1 MLLIAAQQLFNELS
15 LYIGWLNIIHAVAYH
30 SDDFGG
36 EEQHEEIDGSNGTP
50 RVAPERAVNSG
61 QSSWREL
68 DSLCSRR
75 QVVSPERNHHPRH
88 LVLRVKPA

>member
-1 MLLIAAQQLFNELS
+1 MLLITAQQLFNELS
-15 LYIGWLNIIHAVAYH
+15 LYVGCLKIIRAVAYH

-36 EEQHEEIDGSNGTP
+36 EKQHEEIDGSNGTP
-50 RVAPERAVNSG
+50 RGAPEQAVNSG

-75 QVVSPERNHHPRH
+75 QVVSPERSRHPRH